1 MKLFELRGNLP
12 VRTKIILE
20 VTGILMLFLVW
31 LFLTAGEHPV
41 VPAGILPSP
50 SRVMTAMGLVFTEN
64 ELIINLCRSI
74 GLNVAG
80 YLEAILISI
89 VFGFIVGLFP
99 LFKGLF
105 SRPIDAFR
113 FVPLTGVIGL
123 FIVWFGL
130 GTEMKV
136 HFLAFGILIYML
148 PVIVT
153 RINDVEDV
161 YLKTAY
167 TLGASKWQTIRTVY
181 LPHVLSKF
189 SDDIRVLTAISWT
202 YIIIIESIGNQGGLG
217 ALMWRT
223 GIRQG
228 NIAKLFAMLFI
239 IVVIGFLQDKLFMML
254 DRRLFPF
261 KYLKEANKTAG
272 SLKNENIIQKITGLI
287 LPYIGIISAAIM
299 LILLINEYTGFLGRE
314 NLLLYAFG
322 DTYPIMALLM
332 ACIAVW
338 ILYDFVA
345 RKNIVRKTTVKA

>member
-1 MKLFELRGNLP
+1 MNLFELRGILP
-12 VRTKIILE
+12 GRTKMILE
-20 VTGILMLFLVW
+20 IIGIFLLLLLW
-31 LFLTAGEHPV
+31 YGLTAGSDPV

-50 SRVMTAMGLVFTEN
+50 RKVAYAMYAVFVENDLMT
-64 ELIINLCRSI
+64 NLFRSI
-74 GLNVAG
+74 GLNLSG
-80 YLEAILISI
+80 YIEAIIISI
-89 VFGFIVGLFP
+89 LFGFLVGLFP
-99 LFKGLF
+99 LFRGLF
-105 SRPIDAFR
+105 NRQIDAFR
-113 FVPLTGVIGL
+113 FIPLTGVIGL

-167 TLGASKWQTIRTVY
+167 TLGASKWQTIKTVY

-228 NIAKLFAMLFI
+228 NIDKLFAMLFI
-239 IVVIGFLQDKLFMML
+239 IIIIGFLQDKLFVML
-254 DRRLFPF
+254 DRKLFPF
-261 KYLKEANKTAG
+261 KYLKEANKSAG
-272 SLKNENIIQKITGLI
+272 ILKTDSPFKKLVNQVIPYINIII
-287 LPYIGIISAAIM
+287 AAIIF
-299 LILLINEYTGFLGRE
+299 ILLINEYTGFLGRE
-314 NLLLYAFG
+314 NILSNAFG
-322 DTYPIMALLM
+322 DTYPLM
-332 ACIAVW
+332 AIMLAAISLW
-338 ILYDFVA
+338 ILYGFVVK
-345 RKNIVRKTTVKA
+345 KNVVKKPSAG

>member
-1 MKLFELRGNLP
+1 MNLFELRGILP
-12 VRTKIILE
+12 GRTKLVLE
-20 VTGILMLFLVW
+20 VTGILLLLLLW
-31 LFLTAGEHPV
+31 YSLTAGSDPV

-50 SRVMTAMGLVFTEN
+50 QKVAHAMYAVFVEN
-64 ELIINLCRSI
+64 DLLTNLFRSI
-74 GLNVAG
+74 GLNLSG
-80 YLEAILISI
+80 YIEAIIISI
-89 VFGFIVGLFP
+89 LFGFLVGLIP
-99 LFKGLF
+99 LFRGLF
-105 SRPIDAFR
+105 NRQIDAFR
-113 FVPLTGVIGL
+113 FIPLTGVIGL

-228 NIAKLFAMLFI
+228 NIDKLFAMLFI
-239 IVVIGFLQDKLFMML
+239 IIIIGFLQDKLFVML
-254 DRRLFPF
+254 DRKLFPF
-261 KYLKEANKTAG
+261 KYLKEAHKSAGLIKTD
-272 SLKNENIIQKITGLI
+272 SPVKKVISQI
-287 LPYIGIISAAIM
+287 LPYISIIIAALIF
-299 LILLINEYTGFLGRE
+299 ILLINEYTGFLGKE
-314 NLLLYAFG
+314 DILSNAFG
-322 DTYPIMALLM
+322 DTYTLM
-332 ACIAVW
+332 AILLASISIW
-338 ILYDFVA
+338 ILYDFVV
-345 RKNIVRKTTVKA
+345 RKNVVKKQTGH